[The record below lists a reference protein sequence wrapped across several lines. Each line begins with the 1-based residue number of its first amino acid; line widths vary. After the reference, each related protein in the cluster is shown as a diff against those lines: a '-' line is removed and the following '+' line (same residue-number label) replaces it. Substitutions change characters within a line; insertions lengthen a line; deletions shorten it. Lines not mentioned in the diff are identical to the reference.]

1 MDAMEDFKNILVV
14 TNSTKYCRQA
24 LHYGISLAKR
34 YNAEVHVLHLM
45 HDPFNL
51 DHWQLALPSLKSIK
65 KEYQD
70 MRTTTRKDL
79 DAMIAAE
86 QAKGL
91 SIQVGIAEG
100 PPEKEIL
107 HLVRDKK
114 IDLLIMLA
122 HEEGYL
128 EQSLFGSLN
137 EKIHRK
143 LPCTVMFI
151 KQEPLPVK
159 NQAYCLRADRVQ
171 PCEAS

>member
-45 HDPFNL
+45 HDP
-51 DHWQLALPSLKSIK
+51 LALPSLKSIK

-70 MRTTTRKDL
+70 MRITTRKDL

-107 HLVRDKK
+107 HLVKDKK

-143 LPCTVMFI
+143 LPCTLMFI

-159 NQAYCLRADRVQ
+159 KQSLCLRADRVQ
-171 PCEAS
+171 PCEAN

>member
-1 MDAMEDFKNILVV
+1 MEDFKNILVV

-34 YNAEVHVLHLM
+34 YNSVVHVLHLM
-45 HDPFNL
+45 HDSFNL

-70 MRTTTRKDL
+70 MRTTAKKDL
-79 DAMIAAE
+79 DALIAAE

-143 LPCTVMFI
+143 LPCTLMFI

-159 NQAYCLRADRVQ
+159 EPSVCLRADRVQ
-171 PCEAS
+171 PCEAY